1 MYIYVICIYIYI
13 NIHIYTYIYIYIY
26 IYIYYMYIYIYMHIY
41 IVLNSVEWVVW
52 LLLFGLLRKK
62 PFLGCLK
69 RRHIVILKA
78 TLTLL

>member
-1 MYIYVICIYIYI
+1 MYA
-13 NIHIYTYIYIYIY
+13 
-26 IYIYYMYIYIYMHIY
+26 YMY

-52 LLLFGLLRKK
+52 LLLSSLLRKK
-62 PFLGCLK
+62 PFPGCLK

>member
-1 MYIYVICIYIYI
+1 M
-13 NIHIYTYIYIYIY
+13 
-26 IYIYYMYIYIYMHIY
+26 Y